1 MTAPPFSRP
10 IRVEAIPREGLE
22 TRVEADEAERAA
34 LAAFNGLP
42 AVGKLV
48 AAFSL
53 KHGGGRAVLVHGEV
67 SAEITQVC
75 VVTLEPFEA
84 TISELIDL
92 RFVRPADEPTR
103 RGAAADEAQILTIG
117 EEDEPD
123 PIIDGKIDLGAIA
136 SEFLTL
142 SLDPYPRK
150 PDVAF
155 EAPRQ
160 GDEAKA
166 ASPFSALAASKK
178 DA

>member
-1 MTAPPFSRP
+1 MTQQPFSRP

-22 TRVEADEAERAA
+22 RRIEADETERAA

-42 AVGKLV
+42 AVGRLA

-53 KHGGGRAVLVHGEV
+53 NHGAGRTVLVRGEL

-75 VVTLEPFEA
+75 VVTLEPFAA
-84 TISELIDL
+84 TISEPIDL
-92 RFVRPADEPTR
+92 RFVPPADEPAR
-103 RGAAADEAQILTIG
+103 RGAADEAVSLAIG

-160 GDEAKA
+160 GDEATA
-166 ASPFSALAASKK
+166 ASPFSALAASKQK
-178 DA
+178 NA

>member
-1 MTAPPFSRP
+1 MTPPPFSRP

-22 TRVEADEAERAA
+22 TRIEADEAERAA

-42 AVGKLV
+42 AVGRLV
-48 AAFSL
+48 AVFSL
-53 KHGGGRAVLVHGEV
+53 KHGAGRTVLVCGEL

-75 VVTLEPFEA
+75 VVTLEPFAA
-84 TISELIDL
+84 TISEPIDL
-92 RFVRPADEPTR
+92 RFVPPTDEPPAR
-103 RGAAADEAQILTIG
+103 RRAPDEAVTLAIG
-117 EEDEPD
+117 EEDRPD

-155 EAPRQ
+155 EAPSQ
-160 GDEAKA
+160 GDEEKA

-178 DA
+178 NA

>member
-1 MTAPPFSRP
+1 MTPPPFSRP
-10 IRVEAIPREGLE
+10 IRVEAIPRGGLE
-22 TRVEADEAERAA
+22 TGIEADESERAA

-53 KHGGGRAVLVHGEV
+53 KHGAGRTVLVRGEL

-75 VVTLEPFEA
+75 VVTLEPFAA
-84 TISELIDL
+84 TISAPIDL
-92 RFVRPADEPTR
+92 RFVPSADEPAR
-103 RGAAADEAQILTIG
+103 RGAADEAVTLAVG
-117 EEDEPD
+117 EEDKPD
-123 PIIDGKIDLGAIA
+123 AIMDGKIDLGAIA

-160 GDEAKA
+160 GDEAKV
-166 ASPFSALAASKK
+166 ASPFGALASKK
-178 DA
+178 NA